1 MNISKKSL
9 FSFFIYFV
17 SVGFTI
23 ILLFPLVN
31 IIVISLQTTYDIAI
45 NVYPNYNFIP
55 KSITLE
61 NYRIVI
67 GTQNIGRPFL
77 NSLIV
82 SFSTASFVTALCI
95 MGSYSFSRFKTK
107 LTGVILLVFIFTR
120 LIPPI
125 SMVIP
130 FFILGRNIGLY
141 DTRLLLIV
149 IHTAFSLPY
158 AIWILKGNIDQLP
171 YQIEESAM
179 IDGCSNWGT
188 LIKIVV
194 PLAKPGIVAIFIFS
208 FLGVWN
214 SFLIPLV
221 LTARKAQ
228 TIQVAL
234 GKNIGN
240 QEVFW
245 NLLTASGV
253 ISLIPVISLALIFQK
268 AIIKGIAE
276 GSLKG

>member
-45 NVYPNYNFIP
+45 NVYPNYSFIP

-61 NYRIVI
+61 NYGIVI